1 MFRNTTVG
9 MRLVYLIAFNSLML
23 VVAGLASLAALNRSN
38 EVTRHIYTNQLAASA
53 HLADARSNQVLVRVL
68 LDQAAFAPESP
79 EAIKRVTAAQG
90 FMQKSNEAWEAYGK
104 LQHTAEEK
112 ALAAEVGQRRDAFF
126 NTGVA
131 GLIKALQAG
140 DKEGLA
146 KHVMEIVP
154 ALDRE
159 LNSRGGE
166 LAARQIDSARREYAA
181 SQEEFERFM
190 RYAIGLIALGVLLG
204 AGVAWQIRKSIV
216 KPLGDMMVQ
225 FDRIASGDLSG
236 NIGDAG
242 RNEIGHLMN
251 GLQRMQ
257 ASLSRM
263 VGDLRSGS
271 GLIAT
276 ATSEI
281 AMGNADLSQ
290 RTEEQAASLQETAS
304 SMENLALTVRQNADN
319 ARQASA
325 LSLEAS
331 SIAKEGGEVVSQVVQ
346 TMDGI
351 NNASGRIVD
360 IISVIEGIA
369 FQTNILALNAA
380 VEAAR
385 AGEQGKGFAVVASE
399 VRNLAHRSAAA
410 AKEIKELIDNSVR
423 QVSEG
428 TVMVDRAGQTM
439 ERIVNAVAKV
449 EGIMS
454 EISRASVEQS
464 TGIDQVS
471 LAVSQMDSV
480 TQQNA
485 ALVEQA
491 AAAAESLEEQA
502 EKLNRAVA
510 EFRL

>member
-9 MRLVYLIAFNSLML
+9 MRLVYLIAFNSVML
-23 VVAGLASLAALNRSN
+23 IVAGLASLAALYKSN
-38 EVTRHIYTNQLAASA
+38 EVTRHIYENQLAASI

-79 EAIKRVTAAQG
+79 EAAKRITAAQA
-90 FMQKSNEAWEAYGK
+90 FMQKSHDAWNAYGK
-104 LQHTAEEK
+104 LPHTAEENL
-112 ALAAEVGQRRDAFF
+112 LAATVSQRRNAFF
-126 NTGVA
+126 DTGVA
-131 GLIKALQAG
+131 GLVKAIQ
-140 DKEGLA
+140 EGNKDELA
-146 KHVMEIVP
+146 RHVMEIVP

-159 LNSRGGE
+159 LNARGGE
-166 LAARQIDSARREYAA
+166 LAKRQLDSAQMEYAA
-181 SQEEFERFM
+181 SQEEFTQFT
-190 RYAIGLIALGVLLG
+190 RYAIVLIVLGVLLG

-216 KPLGDMMVQ
+216 KPLGAIMVQ
-225 FDRIASGDLSG
+225 FDRIASGNLSG
-236 NIGDAG
+236 RIEQGG
-242 RNEIGHLMN
+242 RNEIGHLMA

-276 ATSEI
+276 ATREI
-281 AMGNADLSQ
+281 ASGNADLSQ

-304 SMENLALTVRQNADN
+304 SMENLATTVRQNANN

-331 SIAKEGGEVVSQVVQ
+331 SIAKEGGEVVSLVVE

-351 NNASGRIVD
+351 NSASGRIVD

-399 VRNLAHRSAAA
+399 VRSLAHRSAAA

-449 EGIMS
+449 ESIMS
-454 EISRASVEQS
+454 EISQASVEQS

-491 AAAAESLEEQA
+491 AAAAGSLEEQA
-502 EKLNRAVA
+502 EKLNQAVA